1 MIDMENDAFNNIKN
15 TIEEF
20 QNSLQRQ
27 LPALEADVN
36 ALIKNKVQ
44 DKNTIEYSLD
54 TLVSLTDMGV
64 GQDLFVKLLE
74 YYKTIDAEGAMFYW
88 NEFDKGE

>member
-1 MIDMENDAFNNIKN
+1 MENDAFNNIKN

>member
-1 MIDMENDAFNNIKN
+1 MQNNAFNNIKK

-44 DKNTIEYSLD
+44 DKNTIEYNLD
-54 TLVSLTDMGV
+54 TLLSLTDMGV

-74 YYKTIDAEGAMFYW
+74 HYKTIDAEGAMFYW
-88 NEFDKGE
+88 NEFDKDEQP

>member
-1 MIDMENDAFNNIKN
+1 MENDNFNNIKK

-20 QNSLQRQ
+20 QHSLQMH
-27 LPALEADVN
+27 LPALEAEVD

-44 DKNTIEYSLD
+44 DKNAIEYILD
-54 TLVSLTDMGV
+54 TLLSLTDIGV

-74 YYKTIDAEGAMFYW
+74 YYKTIDTEGAMFYW
-88 NEFDKGE
+88 TEFDKEE

>member
-1 MIDMENDAFNNIKN
+1 MQNNAFNNIKN

-54 TLVSLTDMGV
+54 TLLSLTNMGV

-88 NEFDKGE
+88 NEFNKDE